1 MHRTGLNIACSLL
14 GAVFIHSNFAFRT
27 FAGRGMHFDSIVI
40 VGATSAIAQA
50 TARHLIEHCSCF
62 VLAARDYERL
72 ELVATDLRNRGAQRV
87 HTLLFDAEHRWGY
100 DFVERISTLTGGAF
114 PDAALIAHGIL
125 PQTTEAFLDREVAQQ
140 VIQINTCS
148 VIALC
153 ADICRHF
160 EERGRGILAVI
171 SSVAADRGRMNNFLY
186 SASKAALDTY
196 LDGLRLR
203 WRSRSHELRVV
214 TIKPGYVR
222 TPMTAHLQRMIGAA
236 SPDRVGRAIAQLL
249 LRGSR
254 GKRYIPWWWR
264 PLMAVV
270 RSLPE
275 RAMLFIRQ

>member
-1 MHRTGLNIACSLL
+1 
-14 GAVFIHSNFAFRT
+14 
-27 FAGRGMHFDSIVI
+27 MHFDSMLI

-50 TARHLIEHCSCF
+50 TARHLIEQCSCF
-62 VLAARDYERL
+62 ILAARNHERL
-72 ELVATDLRNRGAQRV
+72 EIVASDLRNRGARQV
-87 HTLLFDAEHRWGY
+87 HMLPFDAEQRWGY
-100 DFVERISTLTGGAF
+100 ELVERISTLTGGTF
-114 PDAALIAHGIL
+114 PDAVLIAHGIL
-125 PQTTEAFLDREVAQQ
+125 PQTTEAFLDREIAHQ

-203 WRSRSHELRVV
+203 WRSQSPEIRVL

-222 TPMTAHLQRMIGAA
+222 TPMTAHFQRMIGAA
-236 SPDRVGRAIAQLL
+236 SPDRVGRAIARLL
-249 LRGSR
+249 LKGSS